1 MSQAISVNLL
11 PRQLVVAQTLRRRR
25 RRWFAVCVLAAI
37 VLAIPVG
44 VESYRMARAE
54 ELRLEGARLHK
65 DREAVETELTRIVT
79 ASHEAFLQLERAKA
93 LREKRS
99 WSAVLTLLA
108 DTLPRGCWLT
118 ELATDPPA
126 PTGTQARRSTDTP
139 IADDNARVTIV
150 MEAPRTL
157 RIHGYAT
164 DAAQPLA
171 FVRDLKA
178 SNAFAQ
184 VVLRSTQREPA
195 ANGYYFR
202 FELQCD
208 W

>member
-25 RRWFAVCVLAAI
+25 RRWLAVCVLAAL

-44 VESYRMARAE
+44 MESYRMARAE
-54 ELRLEGARLHK
+54 ELRLEGARLHQE
-65 DREAVETELTRIVT
+65 RETVETELTQIIT
-79 ASHEAFLQLERAKA
+79 ASHEAFLQIERAKA

-99 WSAVLTLLA
+99 WSAVLALLA
-108 DTLPRGCWLT
+108 DTMPKGCWLT

-126 PTGTQARRSTDTP
+126 PTGAQARTP
-139 IADDNARVTIV
+139 ADAPATMTGGPATIV
-150 MEAPRTL
+150 IEAPRTL
-157 RIHGYAT
+157 RIYGYAS
-164 DAAQPLA
+164 DAAEPLT
-171 FVRDLKA
+171 FVRSLKN

-184 VVLRSTQREPA
+184 VVLRSTQRELA
-195 ANGYYFR
+195 ESEYYFR
-202 FELQCD
+202 FELQCE